1 MVTHSVLQ
9 GSEEWFALRLKY
21 PLSASHA
28 QAIGNQGKG
37 LETLCWE
44 KVAERYSSSQKER
57 MSNEHTD
64 RGNELEA
71 QARKI
76 YELQTG
82 NEVTEVG
89 FVTDDSISKVG
100 GASPDGLVSDD
111 GLLEIKCFDD
121 AKHFRATIEREVESK
136 YRWQGQQQLLFTG
149 RKWVDFGFYNP
160 NFKESLVIIRME
172 ADEEMQRAIREG
184 LAKGEEIIK
193 GIEAK
198 IK

>member
-1 MVTHSVLQ
+1 MVTHSCVQ

-21 PLSASHA
+21 PLTASHA
-28 QAIGNQGKG
+28 CAIANQGKG

-57 MSNEHTD
+57 VSNEHTD
-64 RGNELEA
+64 RGQELEA

-82 NEVTEVG
+82 NHVRTVG
-89 FVTDDSISKVG
+89 FVTDESISKVG
-100 GASPDGLVSDD
+100 GASPDGIVNDD

-149 RKWVDFGFYNP
+149 RKWVDFALYNP
-160 NFKESLVIIRME
+160 SFRESLVIIRME

-193 GIEAK
+193 GIESK
-198 IK
+198 IN

>member
-1 MVTHSVLQ
+1 MVTHSCIQ

-21 PLSASHA
+21 PLTASHA
-28 QAIGNQGKG
+28 QAIGNRGKG

-44 KVAERYSSSQKER
+44 KVAERYSSSQKEK

-64 RGNELEA
+64 RGQELEA

-76 YELQTG
+76 YELETSNRVEQ
-82 NEVTEVG
+82 VG
-89 FVTDDSISKVG
+89 FVTDDSISNVG
-100 GASPDGLVSDD
+100 GASPDGLVNDD

-136 YRWQGQQQLLFTG
+136 YVWQVQQQMLFTG
-149 RKWVDFGFYNP
+149 RTWTDVCCYNP
-160 NFKESLVIIRME
+160 NFKSSLVIVRVV
-172 ADEEMQRAIREG
+172 ADKDMQDKIKVG
-184 LAKGEEIIK
+184 LKLGEYIIK
-193 GIEAK
+193 DIEGK